1 MSVERTEMSSHE
13 PGEVYELI
21 AQRYVDHRSRIL
33 GRPEEFMFRS
43 ASAHAG
49 GMTVDHIDWEAT
61 MEISADPFDTILIVS
76 VLNGRFDV
84 TSGRDNRRAEQGEAL
99 MYLPGVPPEVIMD
112 RMTYRVAQF
121 PLAAAER
128 VADRLGVKAGD
139 FRFERM
145 TPVSPAMNR
154 RWMATM
160 TYLTRLFSGP
170 EPAVTH
176 PLMLSAAIDAAAAAA
191 VAVFPN
197 TTMTMD
203 YIAGPGRTGPAA
215 LRRAIAYIE
224 AHAAEPI
231 RPEQIAAAAGLS
243 VRGLQAA
250 FRRHHDTTP
259 TAFLRRIRME
269 RANQELLA
277 AGPDDT
283 FADIARR
290 WGFAATR
297 GFAAEYRRTF
307 GRTPRPQRRD

>member
-1 MSVERTEMSSHE
+1 MTIERTEMCSQE
-13 PGEVYELI
+13 PGEVYQLI
-21 AQRYVDHRSRIL
+21 ARRYVDHRSRIL
-33 GRPEEFMFRS
+33 GRPDDFTFRS
-43 ASAHAG
+43 ASAYAG
-49 GMTVDHIDWEAT
+49 GMTVDHIGWEAT
-61 MEISADPFDTILIVS
+61 MAINADPFDSVLIVS
-76 VLNGRFDV
+76 VLDGRFDV

-99 MYLPGVPPEVIMD
+99 MYLPGVPPDVVMD

-121 PLAAAER
+121 PLSLAER

-176 PLMLSAAIDAAAAAA
+176 PLVLTAALETAAAAA

-197 TTMTMD
+197 TTMTLD
-203 YIAGPGRTGPAA
+203 YIAGPGHAGTAS
-215 LRRAIAYIE
+215 LRRAIAYID

-243 VRGLQAA
+243 VRGLQEA

-259 TAFLRRIRME
+259 GAYLRRVRME
-269 RANQELLA
+269 RAHQELLA
-277 AGPDDT
+277 AGP
-283 FADIARR
+283 ADGETVAAIARR

-307 GRTPRPQRRD
+307 GRPPR